1 MAQPWALWHFF
12 DPVPILGM
20 TTQEKESWIRLAQ
33 EAVKLEAQ
41 KRQGLEQILQGGG
54 KELPLASS
62 DSTTKS
68 L

>member
-1 MAQPWALWHFF
+1 
-12 DPVPILGM
+12 M